1 MGVTT
6 WARTMHRL
14 FALFALAAIAVA
26 HSAPEDSAVAENF
39 VQSAPEFV
47 ESQDDDYN
55 MSAENLLA
63 ELNTGKSWK
72 SLEADFTQ
80 LFRNEDSDTQMAT
93 LFSFQ
98 KIAKMDPEELGQLT
112 MDAMHKDQSAEL
124 QQMYAAPKAKSDFDE
139 QMYAVP
145 QSDMVAT
152 DAKMEA
158 RAGWHRWRPHAHIPH
173 RWRPVRQI
181 TRAVRHVAR
190 HVGRAVRHVG
200 RWAAKAAKAVGGVII
215 SAVKALGS
223 FLKGLAAKLCRKVL
237 RRVVKKVHKYV
248 KKHVTRFCFKLCVKA
263 AGKVYLLGGGSPAAG
278 VVAAAIGAGCKI
290 GCKLAFKALVKFI
303 RHRYMDGAKMDV
315 FVADFVC
322 DSVGLTTGSRRRSSH
337 GRSSRRARP
346 ALRDISRACHRELS
360 KCKGSWWMAKY
371 CAKSCAA
378 HRARPALRDISRAC
392 HRELHKCRGSWWMAK
407 YCAKSCAPYRRL

>member
-1 MGVTT
+1 MGVTPQ
-6 WARTMHRL
+6 ARTMHKL
-14 FALFALAAIAVA
+14 IALFVFAAIAVA

-63 ELNTGKSWK
+63 ELNGKSWK

-80 LFRNEDSDTQMAT
+80 LIQNEDSDTQMAT

-124 QQMYAAPKAKSDFDE
+124 VQMYAAPKAKSDFDE
-139 QMYAVP
+139 QE
-145 QSDMVAT
+145 VAT
-152 DAKMEA
+152 GAKMES
-158 RAGWHRWRPHAHIPH
+158 RTGWHRWRPHAHIPHRYRPHAHVPH

-181 TRAVRHVAR
+181 TRAVRHV
-190 HVGRAVRHVG
+190 G
-200 RWAAKAAKAVGGVII
+200 RWAARAARAVGGVIV
-215 SAVKALGS
+215 SAVKRLGHY
-223 FLKGLAAKLCRKVL
+223 LKRLAAKLCRKVL
-237 RRVVKKVHKYV
+237 RKVVKKVHKYV
-248 KKHVTRFCFKLCVKA
+248 RRHVTRFCFKLCVKA
-263 AGKVYLLGGGSPAAG
+263 GLKIYVLGGGSPAAG
-278 VVAAAIGAGCKI
+278 AVAAAISAGCKI

-303 RHRYMDGAKMDV
+303 RHRYMSGAKMDV

-337 GRSSRRARP
+337 GRSSRRHSARP

-378 HRARPALRDISRAC
+378 HL
-392 HRELHKCRGSWWMAK
+392 
-407 YCAKSCAPYRRL
+407 

>member
-63 ELNTGKSWK
+63 ELNGKSWK

-80 LFRNEDSDTQMAT
+80 LIQNEDSDTQMAT

-124 QQMYAAPKAKSDFDE
+124 EQMYAAPKAKSAFDE
-139 QMYAVP
+139 QE
-145 QSDMVAT
+145 VAT
-152 DAKMEA
+152 GAKMES
-158 RAGWHRWRPHAHIPH
+158 RTGWHRWRPHAHVPH

-181 TRAVRHVAR
+181 TRAVRHV
-190 HVGRAVRHVG
+190 G
-200 RWAAKAAKAVGGVII
+200 RWAARAARAVGGVIV
-215 SAVKALGS
+215 SAVK
-223 FLKGLAAKLCRKVL
+223 
-237 RRVVKKVHKYV
+237 
-248 KKHVTRFCFKLCVKA
+248 
-263 AGKVYLLGGGSPAAG
+263 
-278 VVAAAIGAGCKI
+278 
-290 GCKLAFKALVKFI
+290 
-303 RHRYMDGAKMDV
+303 
-315 FVADFVC
+315 
-322 DSVGLTTGSRRRSSH
+322 
-337 GRSSRRARP
+337 
-346 ALRDISRACHRELS
+346 
-360 KCKGSWWMAKY
+360 
-371 CAKSCAA
+371 
-378 HRARPALRDISRAC
+378 
-392 HRELHKCRGSWWMAK
+392 
-407 YCAKSCAPYRRL
+407 

>member
-139 QMYAVP
+139 QDTAVP

-152 DAKMEA
+152 DAKMES
-158 RAGWHRWRPHAHIPH
+158 RAGWHRWRPHAHVPH

-181 TRAVRHVAR
+181 TRAVRHVSR

-223 FLKGLAAKLCRKVL
+223 FLKSLAAKLCRKVL

-322 DSVGLTTGSRRRSSH
+322 DSVGLKSEELVAIEDQSEWGFIKKHIKKRIKNFVKKAKKRISRSKIRKYYKRYKSKYLRSRKKLKSWLKKRKRRR
-337 GRSSRRARP
+337 
-346 ALRDISRACHRELS
+346 L
-360 KCKGSWWMAKY
+360 
-371 CAKSCAA
+371 
-378 HRARPALRDISRAC
+378 
-392 HRELHKCRGSWWMAK
+392 
-407 YCAKSCAPYRRL
+407 